1 MCKHIMK
8 VIHIIIKIYSVR
20 GLLMTKKI
28 FCISAFLICILLL
41 SSCTSGLPSE
51 PEILTDEEL
60 VIDAI
65 ENFCSALSAKEW
77 DLARS
82 YCVYQAH
89 TYNAIFQLERNVNDL
104 LSSECGSVTI
114 TYRADISRVD
124 IFGENAVAYGYLTD
138 IMTCDNEKKD
148 DSRDVAISLKKIGV
162 RWKIFQ

>member
-1 MCKHIMK
+1 MN
-8 VIHIIIKIYSVR
+8 
-20 GLLMTKKI
+20 KKI
-28 FCISAFLICILLL
+28 FCIYASLIFILLL
-41 SSCTSGLPSE
+41 SSCNSGISTE

-89 TYNAIFQLERNVNDL
+89 TYNAIFKLEMDVNDL
-104 LSSECGSVTI
+104 LSSECANISI
-114 TYRADISRVD
+114 TYWADISKVD
-124 IFGENAVAYGYLTD
+124 IFGDNAVAYGYLTD
-138 IMTCDNEKKD
+138 IMTCDNEKEDK
-148 DSRDVAISLKKIGV
+148 SRDVAISLKKIGE

>member
-1 MCKHIMK
+1 M
-8 VIHIIIKIYSVR
+8 R
-20 GLLMTKKI
+20 KKI
-28 FCISAFLICILLL
+28 SCISAFLILTLLL
-41 SSCTSGLPSE
+41 SSCTSGLPTE

-77 DLARS
+77 DLSRS

-89 TYNAIFQLERNVNDL
+89 TYNAIFKLEMDVNDL
-104 LSSECGSVTI
+104 LSSECDNISI
-114 TYRADISRVD
+114 TYWADISKVD
-124 IFGENAVAYGYLTD
+124 IFGDNAVAYGYLTD

-148 DSRDVAISLKKIGV
+148 DSRDVTFSLKKIGE